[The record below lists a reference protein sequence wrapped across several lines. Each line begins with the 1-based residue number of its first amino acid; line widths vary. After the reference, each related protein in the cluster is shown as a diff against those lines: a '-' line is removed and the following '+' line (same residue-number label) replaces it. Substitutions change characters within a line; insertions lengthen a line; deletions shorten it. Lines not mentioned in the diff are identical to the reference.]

1 MTAGRTA
8 RRVVV
13 TGVGA
18 VAAGGIGREAFWRRI
33 VGGRPAIRR
42 ITRFDPSRYRSRIAA
57 EVDFDPVAAGL
68 TPRETRRN
76 SRFAQFALAA
86 AAEAL
91 ADSGVRTQDEDGD
104 RVGVCLGTAVGATAA
119 PRDEAAVAPAACAG
133 PGRHAEAAADDAMP
147 SVHRATHPSSAAAEL
162 SLRHGLHGPS
172 SVVSTGCT
180 SGVDAIGCAF
190 RTLSDGEADV
200 MLAGAAE
207 APISP
212 VTAACFD
219 AIGATTAF
227 TGDPALTP
235 APFDARRDGFVLG
248 EGGAMLVLEEL
259 GHARA
264 RGASVYCEVRGWD
277 NRTGAYH
284 MTGLRPD
291 GYDLS
296 EAIISAMS
304 EAAIVP
310 EQLDWISAH
319 GAGTVQGDRY
329 ETAAY
334 KRALGEY
341 ASKVPVSSV
350 KSVIG
355 HCLGAAGALEM
366 AACALAVRRGVI
378 PPTANLLRPDPRCDL
393 DYTPVLA
400 RERRVRHAL
409 SVSCGLGGFH
419 SAMVFSALE
428 TDEEREAG
436 A

>member
-1 MTAGRTA
+1 MIAGRTA

-18 VAAGGIGREAFWRRI
+18 VAAGGTGREAFWERI
-33 VGGRPAIRR
+33 VAGRPAIRR

-57 EVDFDPVAAGL
+57 EADFDPLAAGL
-68 TPRETRRN
+68 TPRDVRRTG
-76 SRFAQFALAA
+76 RFAQFALAA

-91 ADSGVRTQDEDGD
+91 ADSGLRTETEDAD
-104 RVGVCLGTAVGATAA
+104 RVGVCLGTAVGADV
-119 PRDEAAVAPAACAG
+119 PERDPYAAVGGPFREAG
-133 PGRHAEAAADDAMP
+133 ADHGMP
-147 SVHRATHPSSAAAEL
+147 FPHRATHHPASAAAEL
-162 SLRHGLHGPS
+162 SLRYGLHGPS
-172 SVVSTGCT
+172 SAVTTGCT
-180 SGVDAIGCAF
+180 SGLDAIGCAF

-219 AIGATTAF
+219 AIGATTTFA
-227 TGDPALTP
+227 GDPGQVP

-248 EGGAMLVLEEL
+248 EGGAVLVLEEL
-259 GHARA
+259 EHARA
-264 RGASVYCEVRGWD
+264 RDASVYCEVRGWD
-277 NRTGAYH
+277 NRTGAHH

-291 GYDLS
+291 GYDLG
-296 EAIISAMS
+296 EAVISAMS
-304 EAAIVP
+304 EAGIVP

-319 GAGTVQGDRY
+319 GAGTVQSDRY

-334 KRALGEY
+334 KRALGEHVR
-341 ASKVPVSSV
+341 KVPVSSV
-350 KSVIG
+350 KPVIG

-409 SVSCGLGGFH
+409 SVACGLGGFH
-419 SAMVFSALE
+419 SAMVFSAVE
-428 TDEEREAG
+428 PDPRREAE

>member
-18 VAAGGIGREAFWRRI
+18 VAAGGVGREAFWERI

-57 EVDFDPVAAGL
+57 EADFDPRAAGL
-68 TPRETRRN
+68 TPREIRRN
-76 SRFAQFALAA
+76 GRFAQFALAV

-91 ADSGVRTQDEDGD
+91 ADSGLRTDAEDTD
-104 RVGVCLGTAVGATAA
+104 RFGVCLGTAVGATSTLE
-119 PRDEAAVAPAACAG
+119 DEYMVASDG
-133 PGRHAEAAADDAMP
+133 GRHWEVSPDHGMP
-147 SVHRATHPSSAAAEL
+147 FLHRAMHPSSAAAEL

-200 MLAGAAE
+200 MLAGASE

-212 VTAACFD
+212 VTVACFD
-219 AIGATTAF
+219 AIRATTAH
-227 TGDPALTP
+227 TGDPELTP

-248 EGGAMLVLEEL
+248 EGGAVLVLEEL
-259 GHARA
+259 EHARA

-304 EAAIVP
+304 EAGIAP

-319 GAGTVQGDRY
+319 GSGTVQNDRY

-341 ASKVPVSSV
+341 ARKVPVSSV

-366 AACALAVRRGVI
+366 AACALAVRRGMI
-378 PPTANLLRPDPRCDL
+378 PPTANLLRPDPLCDL

-409 SVSCGLGGFH
+409 SVACGLGGFQ

-428 TDEEREAG
+428 PDPEREAE

>member
-18 VAAGGIGREAFWRRI
+18 VAAGGTGREAFWERI
-33 VGGRPAIRR
+33 VAGRPAIRR
-42 ITRFDPSRYRSRIAA
+42 ITRFDASRYRSRIAA
-57 EVDFDPVAAGL
+57 EADFDPLAAGL
-68 TPRETRRN
+68 TPRETHRTG
-76 SRFAQFALAA
+76 RFAQFALAA

-91 ADSGVRTQDEDGD
+91 DDSGLRTQTEDAD
-104 RVGVCLGTAVGATAA
+104 RVGVCLGTAVGADVTERHPYTAGDGGA
-119 PRDEAAVAPAACAG
+119 DREAG
-133 PGRHAEAAADDAMP
+133 ADHGMP
-147 SVHRATHPSSAAAEL
+147 FAHRATHPASVAAEL

-172 SVVSTGCT
+172 SVVTTGCT
-180 SGVDAIGCAF
+180 SGLDAIGCAF

-227 TGDPALTP
+227 AGDPGQAP

-248 EGGAMLVLEEL
+248 EGGAVLVLEEL
-259 GHARA
+259 EHARA
-264 RGASVYCEVRGWD
+264 RDASVYCEVRGWD

-291 GYDLS
+291 GYDLG

-304 EAAIVP
+304 EAGIVP

-319 GAGTVQGDRY
+319 GAGTVQSDRY

-334 KRALGEY
+334 KRALGEH
-341 ASKVPVSSV
+341 ARKVPVSSV
-350 KSVIG
+350 KPVIG

-378 PPTANLLRPDPRCDL
+378 PPTANLLKPDPRCDL

-409 SVSCGLGGFH
+409 SVACGLGGFH

-428 TDEEREAG
+428 PDPLREAR